1 MPHRGVLT
9 RDDGVHTGD
18 DGQCG
23 SAANGRYDASTLSHR
38 QRVWGLSAHE
48 SGIDECRSPKVRKLS
63 VSAGKQL
70 PSAHPSRR
78 LFNQQNRKRSMNRIT
93 GRSAFLA
100 LLKDE
105 GITHLFGNPGT
116 TELPIMHALKEHPDL
131 TYVMAMQ
138 ESLVVA
144 IADGFSRASGRLV
157 ACNVHV
163 APGLGNAMGSLYNAK
178 FTGTPMILTAGQQE
192 QGHGLTEPLLYDPL
206 VRIAEPLVKWAV
218 EVTRL
223 EDLPRIVRRAAKIA
237 TTPPTGPVFI
247 SLPGDIL
254 NAEAGLDLGR
264 PTRVDSSV
272 RPSAEA
278 IERLARRLL
287 EAKRPVIVAG
297 DEIVKSD
304 ALAEAAQLALTLGA
318 PAWQQTAPYG
328 AHFLSESP
336 CFMGTLPRV
345 QKQVREILAPH
356 DLMIVLG
363 SDPLRMSVYSEV
375 DPLPEGLPIVQI
387 GLVDH
392 DLAKNYPAELALK
405 ADVKETLRS
414 LIPVLAAAGGAPLAQ
429 RAGEAVA
436 NLTSRNWSARR
447 HTLIGEITAKMAGA
461 PIDPDWLTLQ
471 LVEALPANA
480 ILVDEGLTSSRLV
493 PALRPHRDRY
503 GYHGLASGGIGWGL
517 PASVGASLAN
527 PDRPVVCYSGDGSA
541 MYSIQA
547 LWTAAHHKLPL
558 TVVIANNGGYRIIKQ
573 RLKAFHG
580 TDHFIGMDFAD
591 PAVDFTGLAKSLG
604 CEALRITAA
613 DEVAPALA
621 SAFAQPGAKLI
632 EVVVDGSIG

>member
-1 MPHRGVLT
+1 MSKNGKTGV
-9 RDDGVHTGD
+9 
-18 DGQCG
+18 
-23 SAANGRYDASTLSHR
+23 
-38 QRVWGLSAHE
+38 
-48 SGIDECRSPKVRKLS
+48 
-63 VSAGKQL
+63 
-70 PSAHPSRR
+70 
-78 LFNQQNRKRSMNRIT
+78 NRIT

-192 QGHGLTEPLLYDPL
+192 QGHGLMEPVLYDPL

-223 EDLPRIVRRAAKIA
+223 EDLPRIVRRAAKVA

-254 NAEAGLDLGR
+254 NSEAGLELGR
-264 PTRVDSSV
+264 STRIDTRVK
-272 RPSAEA
+272 PSDESLDALLQRILKAE
-278 IERLARRLL
+278 
-287 EAKRPVIVAG
+287 RPVIVVG

-304 ALAEAAQLALTLGA
+304 ALNEAAEFAAALGC

-336 CFMGTLPRV
+336 CFMGSLPRV
-345 QKQVREILAPH
+345 QQQVREILAPH

-363 SDPLRMSVYSEV
+363 GDPLRMSVYSEV
-375 DPLPEGLPIVQI
+375 DPLPDGLSIVQI
-387 GLVDH
+387 GLVDW
-392 DLAKNYPAELALK
+392 DLAKNYAAEIALK
-405 ADVKETLRS
+405 ADVKETLRA
-414 LIPVLAAAGGAPLAQ
+414 LIPALKSAGGSAVETRARSGIAALASKNWTAK
-429 RAGEAVA
+429 RAKLIEQI
-436 NLTSRNWSARR
+436 SARR
-447 HTLIGEITAKMAGA
+447 DSS
-461 PIDPDWLTLQ
+461 PIDPDWLALQ
-471 LVEALPANA
+471 VVEAMPQNA
-480 ILVDEGLTSSRLV
+480 ILVDEGLTASRYMS
-493 PALRPHRDRY
+493 ALRPHRDRY

-517 PASVGASLAN
+517 PASVGVSLAN

-558 TVVIANNGGYRIIKQ
+558 TVVIVNNGGYRIIKQ
-573 RLKAFHG
+573 RLLAFHKD
-580 TDHFIGMDFAD
+580 DHFVGMDFVD
-591 PAVDFTGLAKSLG
+591 PPVDFSGLAKALG
-604 CEALRITAA
+604 LETIRITKAE
-613 DEVAPALA
+613 EVASTLK
-621 SAFAQPGAKLI
+621 SAFGRPGAKLI
-632 EVVVDGSIG
+632 EVMVDGSVK